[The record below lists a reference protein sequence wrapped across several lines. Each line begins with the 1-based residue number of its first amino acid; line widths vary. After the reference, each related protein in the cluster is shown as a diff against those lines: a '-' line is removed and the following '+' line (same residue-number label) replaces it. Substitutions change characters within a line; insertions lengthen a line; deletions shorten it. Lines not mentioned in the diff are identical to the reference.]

1 MENGV
6 SFQGSCQ
13 PGAEGGHSPGEAVPQ
28 QPSGAVT
35 AIGPT
40 DSPAFI
46 RQRQGPRSTQK
57 I

>member
-13 PGAEGGHSPGEAVPQ
+13 PGAEDGHSPGEAVPQ
-28 QPSGAVT
+28 QLSGVVT

-40 DSPAFI
+40 DNPTII
-46 RQRQGPRSTQK
+46 RS
-57 I
+57 